1 MDHLTLYLARHGESV
16 SNFNN
21 VFIGRSVDPA
31 LTETGFQQAR
41 SLAESLR
48 GKKIAAI
55 YSSTLLRA
63 RQTAQIVADD
73 LGIPV
78 THSDD
83 LIEVGLGLLDGHD
96 IGDPAFLSVYK
107 NMVAN
112 WESGHP
118 FVCVPKGESLLDVKV
133 RLEYFLNENVINKKW
148 DGAVLLVGHAILWM
162 SFIWAFCENQPPR
175 INDGFMN
182 KAHLSIISKN
192 DQGYILDH
200 NNLNHEE
207 IKILKN
213 LQ

>member
-1 MDHLTLYLARHGESV
+1 MSHLTLYLVRHGESV

-31 LTETGFQQAR
+31 LTETGLQQAR

-48 GKKIAAI
+48 GKKVAAI
-55 YSSTLLRA
+55 FSSTLLRA
-63 RQTAQIVADD
+63 RQTAQIVADEVG
-73 LGIPV
+73 LPV
-78 THSDD
+78 THSKD

-112 WESGHP
+112 WESGYP
-118 FVCVPKGESLLDVKV
+118 QVCVPEGESLLDVKA
-133 RLEYFLNENVINKKW
+133 RLECFLNENVFNRNW

-175 INDGFMN
+175 INDGFMS
-182 KAHLSIISKN
+182 KTHLSIISKN
-192 DQGYILDH
+192 GKGYVLDH
-200 NNLNHEE
+200 CNLNHEE
-207 IKILKN
+207 TTGLKN
-213 LQ
+213 LH